1 MDRVLQILI
10 VAAGLKDGYNI
21 FVYPGS
27 GTVDGDR
34 GDHVIVAPAFNITNL
49 DIDIIVESVG
59 KLVVDFFADLQASSK
74 L

>member
-1 MDRVLQILI
+1 MLI
-10 VAAGLKDGYNI
+10 VAAGLQDGYNI
-21 FVYPGS
+21 FIYPGS